1 MGRKISQTIQW
12 HELTETILSENY
24 DSCHLSNQYFVR
36 LLTVLKDK
44 QSTPV
49 DKLLAYRDA
58 LCSYKAFRIDDDLA
72 KLPLTIK
79 LSAALYEAF
88 GLQIDSLGKYI
99 SLMPLDN
106 NVISM
111 EELSPVYRL
120 EKRRHVKPVK
130 IDPSLFARLNNDA
143 YTHYQGAAQKMAVR
157 VALMS
162 LQDDTLIINL
172 PTGVGKTLVAH
183 ALAAFSKE
191 KELTLVIVPTTGL
204 AIEQGNRAKKLLKD
218 MGMDQAS
225 HYFWHGEQDH
235 QTQNDI
241 KQRIREGKQRILFSS
256 PESVCRSLLPTLFDA
271 AENGRMANIVV
282 DEAHLVEQWGVTFR
296 PDFQILSA
304 LVHALRT
311 ISPSGIKSL
320 LMSATFTD
328 HSIEVL
334 RDLFSEKDSKPIEVH
349 GSFLRP
355 EIQYKLKKSEDSSVH
370 IEDVL
375 QAVIELPK
383 PLIIYAVEVIEA
395 NEIANSLKELG
406 ISRISLFTG
415 KTGSSER
422 EKILKQWNENELDII
437 VATSAF
443 GVGMDK
449 GNVRSVLH
457 AAVPE
462 NIDRFYQEV
471 GRSGRDGLA
480 SQSLLIYQERSFET
494 ARTLNNARIISVEL
508 GIERWKKLWNS
519 GEMLDNGDKLID
531 VRQFHRY
538 LHRSS
543 DSNEEWNWRT
553 LLLMRRS
560 GLIDIRFSKPEP
572 PEWDA
577 SMSQEE
583 FHAFRSNY
591 YNEYYRQIRVSPLV
605 DDHLD
610 LSCWEA
616 KVSAQRKKEK
626 LDRYQGLDTLKDWI
640 LNNDTKCFA
649 SKLTA
654 YYTINKREPEQVC
667 AGCPYCKR
675 KKIYNNQIP
684 TLGGLVFVKNLPNY
698 DAWNVSLSS
707 MKLHQGVYYDPGLK
721 KKPRSL
727 MRDWE
732 PWIAS
737 LLEKRTILALRTD
750 EEHLVAFQKS
760 LPKGL
765 NLFWIFEYLTNEIEQ
780 SSIWPELII
789 VPAKNQEIP
798 NVGFEESPV
807 LLVAPKNLKSP
818 SNPNRL
824 WWLDDHHAIPLD
836 HFLLSISYGHH

>member
-1 MGRKISQTIQW
+1 MGSKISQTIQW
-12 HELTETILSENY
+12 HELTEAILSENY
-24 DSCHLSNQYFVR
+24 NSSHLSNQYFIR

-44 QSTPV
+44 KSTPI

-58 LCSYKAFRIDDDLA
+58 LCSYQAFTIDDLA
-72 KLPLTIK
+72 KLPLTIREN
-79 LSAALYEAF
+79 SALCKVL

-99 SLMPLDN
+99 SLMPSGIS
-106 NVISM
+106 VITM

-120 EKRRHVKPVK
+120 EKRRHVKPVQ

-162 LQDDTLIINL
+162 QQDDTLIINL

-191 KELTLVIVPTTGL
+191 KELTLVVVPTTGL
-204 AIEQGNRAKKLLKD
+204 AIEQGNRAKKMLKN

-225 HYFWHGEQDH
+225 HYFWHGEQEH
-235 QTQNDI
+235 QIQNDI

-271 AENGRMANIVV
+271 AENGRIANIIV

-304 LVHALRT
+304 LIHALRT
-311 ISPSGIKSL
+311 ISPSGIRSV
-320 LMSATFTD
+320 LMSATFTN

-334 RDLFSEKDSKPIEVH
+334 RDLFSEKGCNPIEVH

-355 EIQYKLKKSEDSSVH
+355 EIQYKVKSLRDSLEH
-370 IEDVL
+370 EEAVL
-375 QAVIELPK
+375 QAIIELPK
-383 PLIIYAVEVIEA
+383 PLIIYAIEVGEA
-395 NEIANSLKELG
+395 NDIANYLEEFG
-406 ISRISLFTG
+406 VSRISLFTG
-415 KTGSSER
+415 ETGSNER
-422 EKILKQWNENELDII
+422 EKILKQWSDNELDII

-449 GNVRSVLH
+449 GNVRSILH
-457 AAVPE
+457 TAVPE
-462 NIDRFYQEV
+462 NLDRFYQEV

-480 SQSLLIYQERSFET
+480 SQSLLVYQDKSFNT

-508 GIERWKKLWNS
+508 GIERWKILWNS
-519 GEMLDNGDKLID
+519 GKALGNGDKLID
-531 VRQFHRY
+531 VRQIHRH

-553 LLLMRRS
+553 LLLMRRA

-583 FHAFRSNY
+583 FNALRSNY
-591 YNEYYRQIRVSPLV
+591 YDEYYRQIRVSPLV
-605 DDHLD
+605 DNHLD
-610 LSCWEA
+610 LSCWES

-626 LDRYQGLDTLKDWI
+626 LDRYQGFDTLKNWI
-640 LNNDTKCFA
+640 LNNDTECFA

-667 AGCPYCKR
+667 AGCPYCQ
-675 KKIYNNQIP
+675 KKQNYNNHSP
-684 TLGGLVFVKNLPNY
+684 TLGELVFVKNLPSY
-698 DAWNVSLSS
+698 DAWNANLST
-707 MKLHQGVYYDPGLK
+707 MKLHQGIYYDPELNK
-721 KKPRSL
+721 RPRSL
-727 MRDWE
+727 MRGWE
-732 PWIAS
+732 PWITS
-737 LLEKRTILALRTD
+737 LLENKTVLALRTD
-750 EEHLVAFQKS
+750 EDHLAAFQKS

-765 NLFWIFEYLTNEIEQ
+765 NLFWIFESLTNEIEQ

-789 VPAKNQEIP
+789 VPAKNQDIP
-798 NVGFEESPV
+798 NLGFEESPA
-807 LLVAPKNLKSP
+807 LLLAPKNLKSP
-818 SNPNRL
+818 CNPNRL

-836 HFLLSISYGHH
+836 HFLLSISHGYH